1 MRRQRQRL
9 AVILRRHQLLAG
21 DGFHQF
27 QSCVVHGS
35 GSFGEVSIFVV
46 RCNVTYA
53 APVEKRPLPIESN
66 RGIARWP
73 FPPRVHW
80 RSRADQRVLACP
92 NFSTVPACPSIRDW
106 HISSTSVSCPG
117 PGSPQKQ
124 SGTST
129 EQS

>member
-1 MRRQRQRL
+1 MIRRPPRSTRTDTLFPYTTLFLSEEQVAAAFEQQMRRQLQRL

-73 FPPRVHW
+73 FPPRVH
-80 RSRADQRVLACP
+80 
-92 NFSTVPACPSIRDW
+92 
-106 HISSTSVSCPG
+106 
-117 PGSPQKQ
+117 
-124 SGTST
+124 
-129 EQS
+129 